1 MFKKV
6 KPSIYSLL
14 LYATFF
20 ALIAT
25 NVLSQEG
32 YYGTSSANNTVG
44 SAPTLNLSSINT
56 CSDVGNLKTGKIQ
69 VRNFSGSTLDSY
81 NANQTC
87 YDFTH
92 TNSSTYKNMWFKFT
106 AGSGVYGV
114 FLYSTLNGVS
124 PIPTS
129 STNLRTGYF
138 NVYTSSATGSC
149 TALNVCSSTYTNI
162 ITSYT
167 LSSPYIDVQST
178 EIIDVTPGTTYW
190 VELWTLSTS
199 TDPNYNFDINVVP
212 TGQNPAN
219 QLCSGA
225 TSFSGSVPTGC
236 NLGAYRACQTSPST
250 ACWNTLE
257 NSVFYYFTRPA
268 GASFQIQINSV
279 VCQAGGVDLQT
290 AVFRATTAN
299 CVTNLNSSSNMIAN
313 KCISSGSSYTYTISN
328 ADPAGTTYVIWMD
341 GNTGAV
347 CKWGITVLPINL
359 VSFDAVY
366 DSFTVNLSW
375 QTATESSNDYF
386 TIQRSPDGVDW
397 ETIGSVD
404 GAGFSNELL
413 TYEFV
418 DRSPLEGI
426 NYYRLKQVDFDGEFM
441 LSEERSISTEN
452 LKEVV
457 VLPNPNNG
465 HFKIL
470 NLMDGDK
477 VSITSVS
484 GIQFFENKMFS
495 NSIEIDLENVP
506 NGIYFLRVNNVAVQ
520 RISVFN

>member
-1 MFKKV
+1 
-6 KPSIYSLL
+6 
-14 LYATFF
+14 
-20 ALIAT
+20 
-25 NVLSQEG
+25 
-32 YYGTSSANNTVG
+32 
-44 SAPTLNLSSINT
+44 
-56 CSDVGNLKTGKIQ
+56 
-69 VRNFSGSTLDSY
+69 
-81 NANQTC
+81 
-87 YDFTH
+87 
-92 TNSSTYKNMWFKFT
+92 
-106 AGSGVYGV
+106 
-114 FLYSTLNGVS
+114 
-124 PIPTS
+124 
-129 STNLRTGYF
+129 
-138 NVYTSSATGSC
+138 
-149 TALNVCSSTYTNI
+149 
-162 ITSYT
+162 
-167 LSSPYIDVQST
+167 
-178 EIIDVTPGTTYW
+178 
-190 VELWTLSTS
+190 
-199 TDPNYNFDINVVP
+199 
-212 TGQNPAN
+212 
-219 QLCSGA
+219 
-225 TSFSGSVPTGC
+225 
-236 NLGAYRACQTSPST
+236 
-250 ACWNTLE
+250 
-257 NSVFYYFTRPA
+257 
-268 GASFQIQINSV
+268 
-279 VCQAGGVDLQT
+279 
-290 AVFRATTAN
+290 
-299 CVTNLNSSSNMIAN
+299 
-313 KCISSGSSYTYTISN
+313 
-328 ADPAGTTYVIWMD
+328 
-341 GNTGAV
+341 
-347 CKWGITVLPINL
+347 